1 MALPLRYLVIAV
13 LTLSVLFTVAPARAQ
28 LMPGVATLTGTVKIT
43 NPAVLEHLMVE
54 AGIYLSD
61 LVAFV
66 KRDTEYKPAYTV
78 QTITEITGD
87 PGSEA
92 GGRYLLPLPIV
103 PLGESVQVGN
113 GKGGTAGVKVFAAE
127 LRSNFYGNVFSGPY
141 ELGGWA
147 SANSSLRFSTG
158 DQEVIGGRLVVYAP
172 DDAQFFPSGFGP
184 DGKLF
189 TTDDPTGP
197 LQSGWTVIDLDQ
209 TPFGQLREST
219 VEMPIYEGNTG
230 STDYAALS
238 YTESFDKLI
247 ADLRVKYAFNELK
260 QIDYD
265 DLIRRFR
272 PAIERAENTKNAEL
286 FKLALFRLSQSFNDG
301 HVSAGYPRG
310 YFAQYL
316 GGVGLK
322 LAETDDGEVIAV
334 KVTDGLPADR
344 AGIKRGAKI
353 LQWENRPIAA
363 AIARVDQP
371 FTHSA
376 PHTKRLAQIAF
387 LTRMAVERV
396 VSVRYQNPGE
406 APKTAR
412 LTAVNDLEGL
422 LEAVPFAA
430 GSFNM
435 PITVKRLESGMGYIQ
450 ITTFLENPQLLV
462 QTWEWA
468 IRALNAEKAPGLIID
483 LRLNTGGF
491 GAFPPYFAGSFFK
504 ESFVLYES
512 ARADDN
518 GTFKRDSRQVIDPT
532 PFQWEK
538 PFAVLIGPE
547 CASACEIF
555 AAALA
560 QNPKAII
567 VGQYPTFGITGG
579 LYGPWKLPEGV
590 KFNAP
595 VLLPTPGPNAR
606 LVGKDFLE
614 GVGLAPTV
622 RVPVTV
628 ENLLSDVDAVL
639 AAAEAALKDA
649 VE

>member
-1 MALPLRYLVIAV
+1 MALPLRRLIFAA
-13 LTLSVLFTVAPARAQ
+13 LTLALLVAAPAHAQ
-28 LMPGVATLTGTVKIT
+28 LAPGVATLTGTIKIT

-66 KRDTEYKPAYTV
+66 KRNSEYKPAYTV
-78 QTITEITGD
+78 QTLTEITGD
-87 PGSEA
+87 PGSAA
-92 GGRYLLPLPIV
+92 GGAYLLPLPIA

-113 GKGGTAGVKVFAAE
+113 GKGGKAGVKVFAAE

-141 ELGGWA
+141 ELGGWS
-147 SANSSLRFSTG
+147 SANSSLRYTTG
-158 DQEVIGGRLVVYAP
+158 DQEVIGGRLAVYAP
-172 DDAQFFPSGFGP
+172 DGEQFFPSGFGP

-189 TTDDPTGP
+189 TTDDPTIP
-197 LQSGWTVIDLDQ
+197 LQIGWTVIDLDM
-209 TPFGQLREST
+209 TPFSQLRENT
-219 VEMPIYEGNTG
+219 VDLPIYEGNTG
-230 STDYAALS
+230 STDYTAFS

-247 ADLRVKYAFNELK
+247 ADLRVKYAFNDLK

-286 FKLALFRLSQSFNDG
+286 FKLAMFRLSQSFNDG

-310 YFAQYL
+310 YFGQYL

-322 LAETDDGEVIAV
+322 LAETDDGAVIAV
-334 KVTDGLPADR
+334 TVTDGSPAAL
-344 AGIKRGAKI
+344 AGIKRGARI
-353 LQWENRPIAA
+353 LQWENRAVA
-363 AIARVDQP
+363 TAIERVDQP

-387 LTRMAVERV
+387 LPRMAIERT
-396 VSVRYQNPGE
+396 VSVRYQNPNE
-406 APKTAR
+406 QPKTAR
-412 LTAVNDLEGL
+412 LTAVDDFDGL
-422 LEAVPFAA
+422 LAAIPFAA

-435 PITVKRLESGMGYIQ
+435 PITVKRLDSGMGYIQ
-450 ITTFLENPQLLV
+450 VTTFLENPQLLV

-468 IRALNAEKAPGLIID
+468 IRSLNAEEVPGLIID

-504 ESFVLYES
+504 EPFVLYES
-512 ARADDN
+512 SRADDN
-518 GTFKRDSRQVIDPT
+518 GTFKRDSRQMIDPT

-579 LYGPWKLPEGV
+579 LYGPWQLPEGV
-590 KFNAP
+590 EFNAP
-595 VLLPTPGPNAR
+595 VLLPTPGPEAR
-606 LVGKDFLE
+606 LVGESFLE

-622 RVPVTV
+622 RVPITA
-628 ENLLSDVDAVL
+628 ETLLSNEDVVL